1 MDQAALQSIEEGDVQ
16 QDDEAERADLLDLAP
31 HGANGI
37 GRAATH
43 SRR

>member
-16 QDDEAERADLLDLAP
+16 QDDEAERADFSGLAQD
-31 HGANGI
+31 GANGT

-43 SRR
+43 GR